1 MADEHLLAR
10 VHSLSDLELAFL
22 LSLIA
27 REHCQIRTSSAAI
40 PDLVAELRLISTDV
54 FRLQPAVISCTPQ
67 TTLDDF
73 ASALLL
79 PHPSSPAGTSPA
91 ATFRPP
97 SPLATRSPRQRH
109 QHQHQHNHDGPSSYF
124 QPTSAGPSSATTP
137 TIAPVVLAA
146 NLDLAPQA
154 VQIQALELL
163 RTRRVFTRTSVHTAP
178 RTFLLVAVVAD
189 DRPGGGI
196 RLNKWL
202 NDWFYLAHAHSA
214 EDGYPNLDRED
225 GSGEEGH
232 AGLGLREFPEH
243 RVDDSSHARE
253 EKRSGTN
260 PYHDSDTAS
269 TRSSSSVVVVKP
281 HSLRLPSFGALS
293 RQTTTT
299 TTTTTTTR
307 DGKLPAVATTLQHPP
322 DTAAEELVIA
332 ESDISH
338 LAQLSQQVRVDVD
351 VARYQMNV
359 ISFLRMHR
367 AVGGGVGPTATKH
380 LELLSR
386 SLAPLHGLDYVTP
399 SLVQLAARK
408 VYLHRID
415 MVDPERERSMQWGS
429 ELAAVEAVLE
439 GVCPEDVIED
449 VLGMVTVPL

>member
-27 REHCQIRTSSAAI
+27 REHCQIRTSAAAI
-40 PDLVAELRLISTDV
+40 PDLVTELRLIATDV

-97 SPLATRSPRQRH
+97 SPIATRSPRQRH
-109 QHQHQHNHDGPSSYF
+109 QHNHSHNHDGPSSYF
-124 QPTSAGPSSATTP
+124 QPTSAGPSSATNP
-137 TIAPVVLAA
+137 TIAPVILAA

-214 EDGYPNLDRED
+214 DDGYPNLDREYS
-225 GSGEEGH
+225 GGEEGH
-232 AGLGLREFPEH
+232 AGLGLRESPEH
-243 RVDDSSHARE
+243 GVDDSSHARA
-253 EKRSGTN
+253 EKPSGTN

-293 RQTTTT
+293 RQTATTS
-299 TTTTTTTR
+299 TTTR
-307 DGKLPAVATTLQHPP
+307 DGKLPAAAATQQQHPP
-322 DTAAEELVIA
+322 ADPVEEPVIA
-332 ESDISH
+332 EADISH

-359 ISFLRMHR
+359 VSFLRMHR

-429 ELAAVEAVLE
+429 ELAAVEAVLQ